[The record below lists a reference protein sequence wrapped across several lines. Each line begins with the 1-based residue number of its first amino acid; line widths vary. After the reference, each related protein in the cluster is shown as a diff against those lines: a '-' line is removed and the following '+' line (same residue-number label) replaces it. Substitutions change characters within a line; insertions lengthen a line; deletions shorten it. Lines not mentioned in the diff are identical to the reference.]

1 MKPVWKHIVFA
12 ATLLS
17 LKAGA
22 QVVNTG
28 QSLHLDNNSLLYI
41 SEGYRHD
48 DGQISGDG
56 TIEIKGNIVNN
67 SSNTVFGNASK
78 ATVFL
83 NGNIQNISGNP
94 LNFPN
99 LKLGGYGDKE
109 LRTNATITGSLV
121 LDDRLLNIG
130 DNRLSIIN
138 PAVDAINRSTGFI
151 TTNESGAL
159 IRNTNSN
166 GQYLFPLGSIKN
178 NPAFK
183 KFNSIDVNPLY
194 RPVVIEPESQEPNT
208 YRLNLVNQN
217 PDPLYPVSQ
226 RTSDI
231 EKVSDKYFYILD
243 HTSGSSK
250 FGTKFFQVKAIEN
263 NAAIVLWSK
272 EHSRWE
278 KVSTGVEEGIL
289 GDRLDRSLSYTSSA
303 GIKDQIVS
311 FADIPFIFYNAF
323 SPDGDGKND
332 TWQIQNIELYPE
344 NTLTIFNRWG
354 DEVYKTRNY
363 SPTNAWDGSNLQPG
377 TYFYVLSVNVNGNAN
392 TYKGFI
398 TMVKKN

>member
-1 MKPVWKHIVFA
+1 MRSTWRHIVFA
-12 ATLLS
+12 AALLYF
-17 LKAGA
+17 KAEA

-28 QSLHLDNNSLLYI
+28 QTLHLGENSLLFL

-48 DGQISGDG
+48 EGQISGEG
-56 TIEIKGNIVNN
+56 TLEIKGNIVNN
-67 SSNTVFGNASK
+67 SSNTIFENQSK

-94 LNFPN
+94 LSVPN
-99 LKLGGYGDKE
+99 LKLGGFGDKE
-109 LRTNATITGSLV
+109 LKTNATITNSLS

-130 DNRLSIIN
+130 DNKLSISS
-138 PAVDAINRSTGFI
+138 PAVDALSRSTGFI
-151 TTNESGAL
+151 TTNENGAL
-159 IRNTNSN
+159 LRNTNSN

-178 NPAFK
+178 NPSFK

-194 RPVVIEPESQEPNT
+194 RPVIIEPENQELNT
-208 YRLNLVNQN
+208 YTLNLVNQN

-243 HTSGSSK
+243 HTAGSSK

-263 NAAIVLWSK
+263 NAAVVLWK
-272 EHSRWE
+272 NEHSRWE

-289 GDRLDRSLSYTSSA
+289 GDRLDRSLSFTSAA
-303 GIKDQIVS
+303 GLKNQVVS
-311 FADIPFIFYNAF
+311 FADIPFIFFNAF

-363 SPTNAWDGSNLQPG
+363 SPTNSWDGSNLQPG
-377 TYFYVLSVNVNGNAN
+377 TYFYVLSVNVNGNKN